1 MNDADEA
8 GDRLANLPPPWPV
21 DPLPFIR
28 ASNAERGQSVVVLDD
43 DPTGTQTVHDV
54 PVLSEWSVETFAA
67 EFRRETPLFY
77 VLTNSRALSEDAARQ
92 LAHQIGLNLREACR
106 TTGRKATV
114 ISRSDSTLR
123 GHYPAEVDALLDA
136 LDQRDAARLLV
147 PFFEEGGRLTVDDVH
162 YVLEGTRLVPAAETP
177 FARDP
182 RFAFNH
188 SNLRDWVQEKTG
200 GQVVRSAVHSISLTD
215 LRRGGPDR
223 VAAVL
228 AGVPAGGV
236 CVGNAV
242 SMRDVEVLVAG
253 LIAAENAGHR
263 IIGRTAASFVRARAG
278 LDKRPILDAADLAAP
293 ISDADA
299 DPGSDAASDAE
310 SEGFRIRGVSLS
322 TGGLIVVGS
331 HVPKTTSQLRCL
343 LEEHRES
350 LEPIEAPVAAL
361 LDSRRTA
368 WLTDAARRL
377 DEALR
382 RGRDVVLFT
391 SRELITG
398 SDSTDSL
405 EIAAA
410 VSSAL
415 VELVRRLAARPRYLV
430 AKGGITSSDVAT
442 AGLGMKRAM
451 VLGQILP
458 GVPVWQL
465 GGESRFPGMKYI
477 VFPGNVGGDTALS
490 EAYRKLAPRSAP
502 ERTRASHPTIP

>member
-1 MNDADEA
+1 MNDDDEA

-28 ASNAERGQSVVVLDD
+28 ASNVERGQSVVVLDD

-106 TTGRKATV
+106 TTSRKATV

-123 GHYPAEVDALLDA
+123 GHYPSEVDALLDA

-182 RFAFNH
+182 RFAFSH
-188 SNLRDWVQEKTG
+188 SNLRDWVEEKTG
-200 GQVVRSAVHSISLTD
+200 GRVARSAVHSISLTD

-242 SMRDVEVLVAG
+242 SMRDVEVLVA
-253 LIAAENAGHR
+253 
-263 IIGRTAASFVRARAG
+263 
-278 LDKRPILDAADLAAP
+278 
-293 ISDADA
+293 
-299 DPGSDAASDAE
+299 
-310 SEGFRIRGVSLS
+310 
-322 TGGLIVVGS
+322 
-331 HVPKTTSQLRCL
+331 
-343 LEEHRES
+343 
-350 LEPIEAPVAAL
+350 
-361 LDSRRTA
+361 
-368 WLTDAARRL
+368 
-377 DEALR
+377 
-382 RGRDVVLFT
+382 
-391 SRELITG
+391 
-398 SDSTDSL
+398 
-405 EIAAA
+405 
-410 VSSAL
+410 
-415 VELVRRLAARPRYLV
+415 
-430 AKGGITSSDVAT
+430 KGGITSSDVAT

-458 GVPVWQL
+458 GIPVWRL
-465 GGESRFPGMKYI
+465 GSESRFPGMKYI
-477 VFPGNVGGDTALS
+477 VFPGNVGGDKALS
-490 EAYRKLAPRSAP
+490 EAYRKLAPRSATD
-502 ERTRASHPTIP
+502 RTRAPHPTIP